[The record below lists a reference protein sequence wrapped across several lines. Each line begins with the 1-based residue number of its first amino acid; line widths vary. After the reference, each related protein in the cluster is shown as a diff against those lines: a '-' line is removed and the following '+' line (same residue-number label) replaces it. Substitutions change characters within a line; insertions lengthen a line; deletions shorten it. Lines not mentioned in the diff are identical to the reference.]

1 MKKLSAIVMVLATAI
16 LLVGCVTP
24 EDEKR
29 AKVVP
34 DVDQLAAVQRAVDE
48 YREAT
53 GGLVPIK
60 NSELDTDIYIKYL
73 IDFEKLMPKYLAQ
86 IPGNAYEK
94 GGIFQYIIWDPENK
108 AQVKLVDLNAAE
120 RIREINIRIMSSQYL
135 PIKGNTADNV
145 FQIDF
150 QQLGYKKDVTVK
162 SPYSGAELPLF
173 MTGDGEMH
181 VDYSIDL
188 GQLLKGDNPD
198 VKPGEDIRQ
207 LLIDKYPVVPA
218 YSVPYT
224 VDENGEPT
232 YFMEAYDSD
241 AKKARE
247 KAIEKAKKEAE
258 SQTNKK

>member
-1 MKKLSAIVMVLATAI
+1 MKKLSAIIMVLATAI

-120 RIREINIRIMSSQYL
+120 RIREINIRKLSTQYL

-150 QQLGYKKDVTVK
+150 EKLGYKKK
-162 SPYSGAELPLF
+162 
-173 MTGDGEMH
+173 M
-181 VDYSIDL
+181 
-188 GQLLKGDNPD
+188 LLSK
-198 VKPGEDIRQ
+198 V
-207 LLIDKYPVVPA
+207 LILVPN
-218 YSVPYT
+218 YHYL
-224 VDENGEPT
+224 
-232 YFMEAYDSD
+232 
-241 AKKARE
+241 
-247 KAIEKAKKEAE
+247 
-258 SQTNKK
+258 